1 MISESLPSTPRRVGL
16 TGCMNRGRQA
26 PIPFRSGGYA
36 TRRPVPVVGDG
47 WRGWRRWD
55 IGFFWKLNLGRI
67 SIFVACHLLVLLVPR
82 RAFLNGEICYSNT
95 LFKMQEFLCRTLN
108 FFGAAWVSLQFL
120 VKWKKFM
127 RLIMLVY
134 VSWWP
139 AACPCTVNERNSSK
153 MPKLNAFHTCQ
164 VAQAKHFRPN

>member
-1 MISESLPSTPRRVGL
+1 MISESLPSTPRGVGL
-16 TGCMNRGRQA
+16 TGCMNRGGQA

-120 VKWKKFM
+120 VKWKKVYATNNVSLCVVM
-127 RLIMLVY
+127 TRRLSLHGKRKKQFKNAQTKCFPHM
-134 VSWWP
+134 SG
-139 AACPCTVNERNSSK
+139 CTGK
-153 MPKLNAFHTCQ
+153 TF
-164 VAQAKHFRPN
+164 